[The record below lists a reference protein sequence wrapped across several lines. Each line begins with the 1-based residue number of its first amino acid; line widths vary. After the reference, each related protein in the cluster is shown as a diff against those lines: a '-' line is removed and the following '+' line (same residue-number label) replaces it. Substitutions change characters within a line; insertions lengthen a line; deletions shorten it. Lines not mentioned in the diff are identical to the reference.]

1 MIWVGRRNPSAIWM
15 RPIGW
20 SLCRV
25 LPWPTFQPTTV
36 PVASARRVIASP
48 SI

>member
-1 MIWVGRRNPSAIWM
+1 MICVGRRNPSAILM
-15 RPIGW
+15 RPIGR

-36 PVASARRVIASP
+36 PVASARYYSRALS
-48 SI
+48 